1 MNNKKKIVLGVRF
14 DEETYRLIE
23 QVAEAQGL
31 DKSDFVRR
39 AVRKELARLSFLSKE
54 QKKAL
59 EVS

>member
-1 MNNKKKIVLGVRF
+1 MKNKLCKILGVRF
-14 DEETYRLIE
+14 DEETYELVELI
-23 QVAEAQGL
+23 AESQGI

-39 AVRKELARLSFLSKE
+39 AVRKELARLSFLTEE

>member
-1 MNNKKKIVLGVRF
+1 MNRLNRVLGIRF

-23 QVAEAQGL
+23 LVAESQGI

-39 AVRKELARLSFLSKE
+39 AVRKELARLSFLPEE